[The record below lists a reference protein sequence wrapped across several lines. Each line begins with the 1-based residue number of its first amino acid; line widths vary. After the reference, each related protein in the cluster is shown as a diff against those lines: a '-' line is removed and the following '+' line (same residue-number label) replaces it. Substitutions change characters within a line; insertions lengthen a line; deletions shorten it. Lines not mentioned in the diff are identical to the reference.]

1 MIGHF
6 CKEYE
11 FQLVSLLKK
20 IKEKYMEKKNG
31 LVLIEEILD
40 LYNAS
45 YINAKDI
52 FSVNEV
58 INLPINQ
65 TL

>member
-1 MIGHF
+1 
-6 CKEYE
+6 
-11 FQLVSLLKK
+11 
-20 IKEKYMEKKNG
+20 MEKKNG
-31 LVLIEEILD
+31 LILIEEILD

-52 FSVNEV
+52 FSVNDV